1 MLSNILAPCGGQDA
15 QRIGSLF
22 IVP

>member
-1 MLSNILAPCGGQDA
+1 MLSNILAPFGGQDA